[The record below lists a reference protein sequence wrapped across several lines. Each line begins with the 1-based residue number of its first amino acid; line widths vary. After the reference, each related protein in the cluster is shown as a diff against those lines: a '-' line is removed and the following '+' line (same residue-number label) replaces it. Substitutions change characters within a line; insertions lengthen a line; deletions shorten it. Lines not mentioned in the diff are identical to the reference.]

1 MHEDKQQAFEANLA
15 QLRSTSDDKS
25 FSSRIYGALLR
36 CVWWICCCFCF
47 ATNPNKPETKEPW
60 SVTALDGHVARPAH
74 LKIST
79 SDKRAVEVK
88 IVYAVNPNMPTQLY
102 EVDVFMFFLK
112 DLEAVSNNFYH
123 DLWQVAR
130 LHTPKIPLAMLA
142 NDSSA
147 GFTDLIGRELLAIES
162 KKAAGDT
169 ASVQQEVDGV
179 VQQLRLHVCIFR
191 NAIRRALKG
200 ISEALE
206 RLEGSQAGAADTLQ
220 ACRAVTTVV
229 GQIAQSV
236 NRLQQVCL
244 PCEAADAPDAVK
256 VVWKLV
262 DEYTLMEAERAMLKL
277 MRSLDKHLKS
287 VQQAT
292 AADQAATTAG
302 MLATAGAGETVPL
315 ETGATAAAQGE
326 TDVAQQQPSAKQ
338 GTESSGD
345 SSVWLTREMHPEK
358 SQNALELPHIGMDEQ
373 ASEVA
378 HAPQQMRMEQNG
390 VSSDNPLPH
399 QRPEPQQTNALLS
412 NDNQLADI
420 VVDQQPAGWTNM
432 RQQPYHFSGDQQLAK
447 QHSSRSQR
455 SRHTTAD
462 LPAPFVMTPLEGPIL
477 VRALSDGRRG
487 KLEYRLSQD
496 DVCSP
501 TAAEVQA
508 LLQHGPINSSHHL
521 QQQPHQLMSQHSVTH
536 GSVSFRLPG
545 RDQSGLAILNGGSD
559 KTSTAAGNMFVNP
572 LLSSGLEAGQD
583 KERIGA
589 DTSGMLCLIQ
599 KIQAVQDERRRR
611 GYHESIIVPNDP
623 GCNEQYTNRIKCLKH
638 NARAAVVLRPQLL
651 AQSFLLADLV
661 GMTIAGAAMCLAT
674 GAVFLAT
681 RFSRNQLSGVYVT
694 IIVVGYMLKD
704 RMKEW
709 GKRYLQPA
717 AMKFGFEFPDRT
729 VKMRDSR
736 GKRVGRCKEWVK
748 VVGDTEVDVR
758 VLAMR
763 HKDKGHIPPER
774 QALKPERVLA
784 YRKKMEVAW
793 NQLDPRLR
801 GVDGLDDIMRFDL
814 QHFCRR
820 MQPPDEPHYSLERS
834 EDGSMQVQKIQCARV
849 YHINVVLRIRTS
861 VQDTRKDKA
870 YKEKS
875 LQIQRA
881 RIVMDQSGIKR
892 LEATDDSVHLSA
904 DRHAVSPGTVWRP
917 DVHMSA
923 MHLPKMSV
931 LRMPTFGRHSAFPA
945 ADEANYRD
953 STMLPEVRSDAKNPA
968 NELVEAV

>member
-1 MHEDKQQAFEANLA
+1 M
-15 QLRSTSDDKS
+15 
-25 FSSRIYGALLR
+25 
-36 CVWWICCCFCF
+36 
-47 ATNPNKPETKEPW
+47 
-60 SVTALDGHVARPAH
+60 DGHVARPAH

-169 ASVQQEVDGV
+169 ASVQQEVDGI

-200 ISEALE
+200 ISEALD

-229 GQIAQSV
+229 GQIAKSV
-236 NRLQQVCL
+236 HRLQQVCL
-244 PCEAADAPDAVK
+244 PCEAADAPDAVN
-256 VVWKLV
+256 VF
-262 DEYTLMEAERAMLKL
+262 
-277 MRSLDKHLKS
+277 
-287 VQQAT
+287 
-292 AADQAATTAG
+292 
-302 MLATAGAGETVPL
+302 P
-315 ETGATAAAQGE
+315 
-326 TDVAQQQPSAKQ
+326 
-338 GTESSGD
+338 
-345 SSVWLTREMHPEK
+345 
-358 SQNALELPHIGMDEQ
+358 
-373 ASEVA
+373 AS
-378 HAPQQMRMEQNG
+378 
-390 VSSDNPLPH
+390 
-399 QRPEPQQTNALLS
+399 
-412 NDNQLADI
+412 
-420 VVDQQPAGWTNM
+420 
-432 RQQPYHFSGDQQLAK
+432 
-447 QHSSRSQR
+447 
-455 SRHTTAD
+455 
-462 LPAPFVMTPLEGPIL
+462 
-477 VRALSDGRRG
+477 
-487 KLEYRLSQD
+487 
-496 DVCSP
+496 
-501 TAAEVQA
+501 
-508 LLQHGPINSSHHL
+508 
-521 QQQPHQLMSQHSVTH
+521 
-536 GSVSFRLPG
+536 
-545 RDQSGLAILNGGSD
+545 DQSGLAILNGGSD
-559 KTSTAAGNMFVNP
+559 GMSSAAGSIFVNP
-572 LLSSGLEAGQD
+572 LVSIGLEAGQD
-583 KERIGA
+583 KGRNCA
-589 DTSGMLCLIQ
+589 DTSGMLGLIQ
-599 KIQAVQDERRRR
+599 KIQAVQGVADSVDLDKHDNMAGEIEASMQVAADARQLIMETVIHLQDERRRR

-623 GCNEQYTNRIKCLKH
+623 GRNEQYTNRIKCLKH

-674 GAVFLAT
+674 GAVFVAT

-748 VVGDTEVDVR
+748 VVSDTEVDVR

-820 MQPPDEPHYSLERS
+820 MQPPDEPHYSLETG

-881 RIVMDQSGIKR
+881 RIIMDQSGIKR

-904 DRHAVSPGTVWRP
+904 DRHAVSPGPVWRP

-923 MHLPKMSV
+923 MHLPIMSM
-931 LRMPTFGRHSAFPA
+931 LRMPTFGRHSAVPA
-945 ADEANYRD
+945 ADEANNRD
-953 STMLPEVRSDAKNPA
+953 TTMLPEVRSDVKNPA
-968 NELVEAV
+968 KELVEAV